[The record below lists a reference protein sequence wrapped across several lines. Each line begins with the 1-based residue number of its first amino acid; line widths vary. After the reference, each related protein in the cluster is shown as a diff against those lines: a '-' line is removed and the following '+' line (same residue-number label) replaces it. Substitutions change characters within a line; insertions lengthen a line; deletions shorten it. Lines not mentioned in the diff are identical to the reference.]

1 MSLKK
6 QTQILQPVLLYL
18 RGPSMFSILR
28 VYHPHYPLCCS
39 HTGCLP
45 VLDVLVKSNSGPLCS
60 LLPLPESVTASAI
73 VPGMCFLILLPPGSP
88 ALMLGADIQDEAQL
102 HPHPSTQRP
111 PPAAPVQAAKSP
123 RSPQLVSNL
132 SLCHPKGFQR
142 SVLSAA
148 VVATQVNR
156 ITRHFTHYLMQI
168 PFVASASP
176 QLRSP

>member
-60 LLPLPESVTASAI
+60 LLPLPESVTASAM

-123 RSPQLVSNL
+123 RSPQSGSWSVISASATLRVSNAL
-132 SLCHPKGFQR
+132 FSLLQSLLHK
-142 SVLSAA
+142 L
-148 VVATQVNR
+148 
-156 ITRHFTHYLMQI
+156 IE
-168 PFVASASP
+168 
-176 QLRSP
+176 

>member
-45 VLDVLVKSNSGPLCS
+45 VLDVLVKSNS
-60 LLPLPESVTASAI
+60 LLSLPESVTASAI

-123 RSPQLVSNL
+123 RSPQSGSWSVISACATLRVSNAL
-132 SLCHPKGFQR
+132 FSLLQSLLHK
-142 SVLSAA
+142 L
-148 VVATQVNR
+148 
-156 ITRHFTHYLMQI
+156 IE
-168 PFVASASP
+168 
-176 QLRSP
+176 